1 MEQAMRAYLKAKDH
15 NRPAFMPQAFAADA
29 GLTMVVKT
37 DTIAFPPVS
46 RGLPAI
52 TDTLV
57 TEFGRTYE
65 DVFTFYCSQ
74 PPPGEVEPS
83 FTCDWLVGMREKAT
97 GAVRVGAGSYD
108 WDFADDGPP
117 APAAMAGTQK
127 RCRATSLVIT
137 VDTMVV
143 LPAETTP
150 VIFPWLMAL
159 PYPFCSAEQM
169 LADAPTVESDAL
181 APVLAF
187 LSRSHSRL

>member
-1 MEQAMRAYLKAKDH
+1 MRAYLRAKDH
-15 NRPAFMPQAFAADA
+15 NRPAFMPHAFAADA
-29 GLTMVVKT
+29 VLTMVVKT

-46 RGLPAI
+46 RGLTAI

-74 PPPGEVEPS
+74 PPSGEIQSS

-108 WDFADDGPP
+108 WDFAADNGPA
-117 APAAMAGTQK
+117 APAAIRSQER

-137 VDTMVV
+137 VDTMVG

-150 VIFPWLMAL
+150 AIFTWLMAL
-159 PYPFCSAEQM
+159 PYPFCSVEQM
-169 LADAPTVESDAL
+169 LADAPTVKSDAL